1 MRPSFARTSIKP
13 TPSSGPPAAVRG
25 WAVAVSVYVLAALHR
40 SSLGVA
46 GLQAERRFGISA
58 AQLSVFVLLQI
69 GVYAAM
75 QIPTGVLVDRV
86 GPRRLLIT
94 AAALMGLAQLVFAIA
109 PSYSTALLA
118 RGMLGCG
125 DALTF
130 VSVLRF
136 SAARFPPRRYPAIVA
151 ATGLLG
157 TFGSVLATVPLSL
170 ALTGLGWAPTF
181 ATAGLLSLV
190 AGTAVWAL
198 LPADPPSAGRL
209 LTTRAMG
216 AKMGR
221 VGRRVVSAWTHPGTR
236 LGFWVH
242 FACMSATTTFSVLW
256 GFPYLVTGL
265 GLSRTVASSVLL
277 TTVVVAALTT
287 VAVGLLTT
295 RRPDVRVPLA
305 IGICVVTIAG
315 WLVVV
320 ALPPAVVPRGFVIA
334 LVCLMGAGAPTSAVA
349 FALARDYNRP
359 SLVGTATGVVNVGG
373 FAATMATSLLI
384 GLILDVAGSTPNGFR
399 LALLALIGVQGFGT
413 VQVLR
418 WWLRARNFVLAE
430 QSKGRAVPVRVVRHR
445 FDLG

>member
-1 MRPSFARTSIKP
+1 
-13 TPSSGPPAAVRG
+13 
-25 WAVAVSVYVLAALHR
+25 
-40 SSLGVA
+40 
-46 GLQAERRFGISA
+46 
-58 AQLSVFVLLQI
+58 
-69 GVYAAM
+69 
-75 QIPTGVLVDRV
+75 
-86 GPRRLLIT
+86 
-94 AAALMGLAQLVFAIA
+94 
-109 PSYSTALLA
+109 
-118 RGMLGCG
+118 
-125 DALTF
+125 
-130 VSVLRF
+130 
-136 SAARFPPRRYPAIVA
+136 
-151 ATGLLG
+151 
-157 TFGSVLATVPLSL
+157 
-170 ALTGLGWAPTF
+170 
-181 ATAGLLSLV
+181 
-190 AGTAVWAL
+190 
-198 LPADPPSAGRL
+198 
-209 LTTRAMG
+209 
-216 AKMGR
+216 MGR

-287 VAVGLLTT
+287 IAVGLLTT

-430 QSKGRAVPVRVVRHR
+430 QSKGRAVPVPVVRHR